1 MVKKN
6 ELRYLLILLLCTCLS
21 LLMPLESS
29 ASSKAVPLNNSTA
42 MVKKN
47 TSTKAIDNI
56 KIKYY
61 KVEDGIVAICKNNNK
76 YAVSL
81 SGTVSFLDAA
91 KHVLTKSTDNNEC
104 LGAKQTCVL
113 FFKGPLT
120 LDGSKYALYYKYKS
134 SIKAQKTSNVN
145 YSNSIV
151 ATADMQPVAVNLS
164 VLNIGKTKLDIVR
177 VSVLLYDHDHKL
189 IACIPK
195 YVTCHKKGQTAME
208 SLDYPSF
215 ARGADSVKV
224 YVDCA
229 YKKK

>member
-6 ELRYLLILLLCTCLS
+6 ELKTLLLLLLCTCLS
-21 LLMPLESS
+21 LSFPLESYANS
-29 ASSKAVPLNNSTA
+29 NGVSMYSSTVAAKKKASK
-42 MVKKN
+42 
-47 TSTKAIDNI
+47 KAIDNV

-61 KVEDGIVAICKNNNK
+61 KVEDGVVAICKNNNT

-81 SGTVSFLDAA
+81 SGTVNFLDAA

-113 FFKGPLT
+113 FFKGPMT
-120 LDGSKYALYYKYKS
+120 SDGSKYALYYKYKS
-134 SIKAQKTSNVN
+134 SMKARKTSNQD
-145 YSNSIV
+145 YANSIV

-164 VLNIGKTKLDIVR
+164 VLNVGKTKLDIVR
-177 VSVLLYDHDHKL
+177 VSVLLYDHNHKL

-215 ARGADSVKV
+215 AQGADTVKV